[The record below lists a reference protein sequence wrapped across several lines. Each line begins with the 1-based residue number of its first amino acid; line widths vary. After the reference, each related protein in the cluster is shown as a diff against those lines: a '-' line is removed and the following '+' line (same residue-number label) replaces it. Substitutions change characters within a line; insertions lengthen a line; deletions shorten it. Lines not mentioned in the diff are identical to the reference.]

1 MIFGSVA
8 FSAPMATDTLG
19 IYLSV
24 APVHEIKVLKS
35 IPENVGAFNKASSR
49 VTHTFTESAQSVSKY
64 FMVIKTNNK
73 QAVHIDVFV
82 KNMKSTGIAS
92 QISYTVSTET
102 KTVSTG
108 TNTVSTETK
117 TVVSTASGIS
127 ETLFTETTPWASRGM
142 RIVSS
147 AFTITLSSTD
157 VAEATAASYVANIVF
172 SLVSP

>member
-1 MIFGSVA
+1 MKKILIVLFCMIFGSVA

-35 IPENVGAFNKASSR
+35 RPANVGAFNKATTIG
-49 VTHTFTESAQSVSKY
+49 THTFTESAQSVSKY

-73 QAVHIDVFV
+73 QVVHIDVFV
-82 KNMKSTGIAS
+82 ENMKSTDIAS
-92 QISYTVSTET
+92 QIRYTVSTG
-102 KTVSTG
+102 S
-108 TNTVSTETK
+108 N
-117 TVVSTASGIS
+117 TVVSTASGIPK
-127 ETLFTETTPWASRGM
+127 TLFTETTPLASRGM

-147 AFTITLSSTD
+147 AFTITLSGTD
-157 VAEATAASYVANIVF
+157 VANATAASYVANIVF